1 MKIAPF
7 EAGQVTDSNVAKA
20 HQGFNRKKENFPSGN
35 AYSRPSGRLNDE
47 FLIPPQKPGQ
57 ALPGIKMASLAP
69 DYRLPFCRYQGQAP
83 LQTIGQ

>member
-35 AYSRPSGRLNDE
+35 AYSRH
-47 FLIPPQKPGQ
+47 Q
-57 ALPGIKMASLAP
+57 A
-69 DYRLPFCRYQGQAP
+69 D
-83 LQTIGQ
+83 